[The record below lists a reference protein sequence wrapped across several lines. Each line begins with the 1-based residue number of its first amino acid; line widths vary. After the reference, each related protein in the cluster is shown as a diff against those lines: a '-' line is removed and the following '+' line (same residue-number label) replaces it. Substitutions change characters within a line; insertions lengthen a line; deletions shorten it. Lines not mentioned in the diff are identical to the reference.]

1 MKKHSV
7 VHKNHEN
14 IRRCHYFNNRK
25 NCPFEELGCMFK
37 HEYAPKCRYK
47 DRCKIKYCQFQH
59 EVKEKANEIFE
70 NHGSLNN
77 TSEYSFVE
85 PADEDDEIVY
95 EEE

>member
-1 MKKHSV
+1 M
-7 VHKNHEN
+7 
-14 IRRCHYFNNRK
+14 
-25 NCPFEELGCMFK
+25 
-37 HEYAPKCRYK
+37 
-47 DRCKIKYCQFQH
+47 
-59 EVKEKANEIFE
+59 KANEIFE